1 LDFPN
6 LIDTT
11 QKGRRPDADRSFIS
25 NILRETAKVGD
36 IWIAVLLIG
45 TDISGR
51 SRILNLY
58 ASEILMH
65 QTTPPEINSLF
76 KPGAKLDISFPFYGG
91 LFKCLTNF
99 VRFQDA
105 VSRDFFISMPE
116 RIELLQRRRY
126 PRTPTSYSLP
136 IKVLSI
142 DGSTKWRS
150 ANVED
155 ISKGGIGISFP
166 TQPVELIQD
175 DVFEVEIQ
183 IARLTTVKVKV
194 RKRDHHQR
202 FDGRVLIG
210 GEFEETPREME
221 MALSVYIHSQMSK
234 DSVKPRSGL

>member
-1 LDFPN
+1 MDFPD
-6 LIDTT
+6 LIDTI
-11 QKGRRPDADRSFIS
+11 QKGRRPDADQSFIS
-25 NILRETAKVGD
+25 NILRETTKD
-36 IWIAVLLIG
+36 RDTWIAVLLID
-45 TDISGR
+45 TDLSGR

-58 ASEILMH
+58 SSEILMH
-65 QTTPPEINSLF
+65 SAIPPEMSRLF
-76 KPGAKLDISFPFYGG
+76 KSDVRLDISFPFYGG
-91 LFKCLTNF
+91 LFKCRTSF

-105 VSRDFFISMPE
+105 VSKNFFISMPK
-116 RIELLQRRRY
+116 RIELLQRRQH

-166 TQPVELIQD
+166 TQPEELIQA

-183 IARLTTVKVKV
+183 IARLTTVKVKI
-194 RKRDHHQR
+194 RKRNHHQR

-210 GEFEETPREME
+210 GEFVETPREME